1 MGGTWIAPREGI
13 AGWPCAPA
21 SHPPDRSRAPMLRNH
36 LRVALRHLRRFLFAG
51 LIGVLFLSAARF
63 AVAQAPCAQDSVF
76 QQLDFWV
83 GTWTVQAAETQQVVG
98 TNRIEKVLRGCA
110 IVEHWTSA
118 RERKGLSLFYYDV
131 AAQTW
136 KQVWVTDRATAPG
149 GLKEKR
155 LTGILPDGGVRFQG
169 EIALPDGRTYL
180 DRTTLTPQP
189 DGRVRQVIE
198 RSTDGGTTWQVGF
211 DAHYIPT
218 SP

>member
-1 MGGTWIAPREGI
+1 MRY
-13 AGWPCAPA
+13 
-21 SHPPDRSRAPMLRNH
+21 
-36 LRVALRHLRRFLFAG
+36 FLLAG
-51 LIGVLFLSAARF
+51 LIGLVFPAMVCPVAA
-63 AVAQAPCAQDSVF
+63 QTPCTQDAAF

-83 GTWTVQAAETQQVVG
+83 GTWTVRDAQRQQVVG

-110 IVEHWTSA
+110 LLEHWTSA
-118 RERKGLSLFYYDV
+118 REREGLSLFYYDV

-155 LTGILPDGGVRFQG
+155 LIEAFPDGGVRFQG
-169 EIALPDGRTYL
+169 EVALPDGRTYL

-211 DAHYIPT
+211 DAYYIPT